1 MSIYPWIE
9 KIDFQKFAMPL
20 VVKRDNEYY
29 PGIVEKLADLVFEL
43 ERCGASDKIV
53 LAVKEYRKKI
63 ISSII
68 LYYQGDLVDAQLIVN
83 EMLDEFNDAAPAITD
98 INSSIAFPGGGPD
111 YSEVQFFRARLS
123 ENVVEFS
130 SEDMLHI
137 PFNKRHIVKSERFSI
152 PGLPCLYLG
161 NSSYAC
167 WVEMG
172 CPADHRFNVAPI
184 LLDNTQK
191 VLNLT
196 VSISALYAFNESE
209 NTLSESENENYVIS
223 LLKLFVLTLCTSYKV
238 EETNRNFKSEY
249 ILPQMLMLA
258 CKRRKLDGI
267 TYYSKQ
273 IPSEL
278 LACNVGVNLVL
289 FAKYN
294 GEESLSEICQ
304 HLEVGTSFNFA
315 LFKQLLP
322 CQLYKTYELR
332 DLSTPYINNVGTKN
346 HFFPYTE
353 TQFFEFDKYLFAN
366 WHRDWTIPTL

>member
-1 MSIYPWIE
+1 MNRGGST
-9 KIDFQKFAMPL
+9 FCCRPL
-20 VVKRDNEYY
+20 DYHTAET
-29 PGIVEKLADLVFEL
+29 GELVNGGRSPFISTVDM
-43 ERCGASDKIV
+43 GARLCYVITK
-53 LAVKEYRKKI
+53 
-63 ISSII
+63 
-68 LYYQGDLVDAQLIVN
+68 QGDQLFTVDRLW
-83 EMLDEFNDAAPAITD
+83 L
-98 INSSIAFPGGGPD
+98 S
-111 YSEVQFFRARLS
+111 YSVDCFL
-123 ENVVEFS
+123 
-130 SEDMLHI
+130 
-137 PFNKRHIVKSERFSI
+137 K
-152 PGLPCLYLG
+152 
-161 NSSYAC
+161 
-167 WVEMG
+167 
-172 CPADHRFNVAPI
+172 PI
-184 LLDNTQK
+184 LL
-191 VLNLT
+191 
-196 VSISALYAFNESE
+196 
-209 NTLSESENENYVIS
+209 
-223 LLKLFVLTLCTSYKV
+223 
-238 EETNRNFKSEY
+238 
-249 ILPQMLMLA
+249 LA

-332 DLSTPYINNVGTKN
+332 ALSTPYINNVGTKN

>member
-29 PGIVEKLADLVFEL
+29 PGIVEKLDDLVFEL

-152 PGLPCLYLG
+152 PGL
-161 NSSYAC
+161 
-167 WVEMG
+167 
-172 CPADHRFNVAPI
+172 
-184 LLDNTQK
+184 
-191 VLNLT
+191 
-196 VSISALYAFNESE
+196 
-209 NTLSESENENYVIS
+209 
-223 LLKLFVLTLCTSYKV
+223 
-238 EETNRNFKSEY
+238 
-249 ILPQMLMLA
+249 
-258 CKRRKLDGI
+258 
-267 TYYSKQ
+267 
-273 IPSEL
+273 
-278 LACNVGVNLVL
+278 

-332 DLSTPYINNVGTKN
+332 ALSTPYINNVGTKN